1 LGRANLKITFWGLL
15 GKFAVKSWN
24 LGSGVVRNS
33 PEPFLGRD
41 MAILLTVKAR
51 FFPKKVAREIFT
63 MARLKM
69 DSVMVTGQ

>member
-1 LGRANLKITFWGLL
+1 LGRANLKIRFWGLL
-15 GKFAVKSWN
+15 GKFAVKFWN
-24 LGSGVVRNS
+24 LCSGVVRNS